1 MNTNE
6 KDYYDEATEREWEQR
21 KLRESL
27 TEPVQELT
35 PELTGAESTALKVEI
50 NEIVWRNA
58 SNKTTLEEADKI
70 ASDFWAAIMRT
81 H

>member
-1 MNTNE
+1 MDTNK
-6 KDYYDEATEREWEQR
+6 KDYYDELTEREQEQR
-21 KLRESL
+21 KL

-58 SNKTTLEEADKI
+58 SNKTTLEEADRI